1 MACRQWTI
9 RPERFWEQFY
19 QCSGRLN
26 RKRYLKRQLTLVGLI
41 LFFVVCW
48 ALFVKMSVTDK
59 SDAAILIL
67 GAVSLSLAVCT
78 VPGIGFLTVA
88 GYSLVLRRIHDLGHS
103 ELCLI
108 LTGIPFVNLLFM
120 LYLFFAR
127 GTAGDNRY
135 GPDPLEVGCS
145 YVLEWA
151 PASVA
156 DACTGKEQCTAG
168 QNLKEWKP

>member
-1 MACRQWTI
+1 MERRQWII
-9 RPERFWEQFY
+9 RPESFWEQFY

-41 LFFVVCW
+41 LLFVVCW

-59 SDAAILIL
+59 SDAAVLIL

-88 GYSLVLRRIHDLGHS
+88 GYSLVLRRIHDLGHP
-103 ELCLI
+103 ELC
-108 LTGIPFVNLLFM
+108 
-120 LYLFFAR
+120 LFFAR

-135 GPDPLEVGCS
+135 GPDPLEVGCG

-151 PASVA
+151 PGSVE
-156 DACTGKEQCTAG
+156 DACTGKEQYTAG

>member
-1 MACRQWTI
+1 MDHPNCAV

-41 LFFVVCW
+41 LLFVVCW
-48 ALFVKMSVTDK
+48 VLFVKMSVTDK

-88 GYSLVLRRIHDLGHS
+88 GYSLVLRRIHDLGQS

-108 LTGIPFVNLLFM
+108 LTGDSFCE
-120 LYLFFAR
+120 FAFYAVSVFCQR
-127 GTAGDNRY
+127 DRRRQSVWTGSAGI
-135 GPDPLEVGCS
+135 GLWLCH
-145 YVLEWA
+145 
-151 PASVA
+151 
-156 DACTGKEQCTAG
+156 
-168 QNLKEWKP
+168 

>member
-1 MACRQWTI
+1 M
-9 RPERFWEQFY
+9 
-19 QCSGRLN
+19 
-26 RKRYLKRQLTLVGLI
+26 
-41 LFFVVCW
+41 
-48 ALFVKMSVTDK
+48 
-59 SDAAILIL
+59 
-67 GAVSLSLAVCT
+67 SLAVCT

-156 DACTGKEQCTAG
+156 DACTGKEQGTAG
-168 QNLKEWKP
+168 QILKEWKP